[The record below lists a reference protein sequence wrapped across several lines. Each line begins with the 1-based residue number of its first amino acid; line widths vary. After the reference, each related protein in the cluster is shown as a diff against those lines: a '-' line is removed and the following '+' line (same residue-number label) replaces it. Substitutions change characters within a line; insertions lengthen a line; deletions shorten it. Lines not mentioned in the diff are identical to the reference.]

1 MHPRNLLPTFQPGLR
16 TIAISGILLLGSA
29 AASAQGS
36 SNACGFNAAN
46 RYTVGTTCTFTA
58 FNKPDAYTAT
68 FTPAGS
74 TCGSSAND
82 DAWGWFTAT
91 ATTTNITYDPTDS
104 HRSILHV
111 FSGTCAALTQ
121 VACANAG
128 SNGANINLTI
138 ATVPGANYVI
148 RIQRQGTNNAM
159 NGNLCLWSPVPN
171 DTPCTATTLP
181 LAPSCSPTS
190 STNSGAT
197 YAGVPGAPSCG
208 NFTFGSR
215 DVWFQFTAG
224 PLGSVTLQS
233 QAGSL
238 TDGAMA
244 VYTGATCSGTLLEVA
259 CDDDSGPG
267 LMPFITLNNLT
278 PGQVYF
284 VRFWGY
290 GSATGTFTICAQG
303 VTALP
308 AGQCHYVLNL
318 YDSFGNGWGTS
329 SVGVSINGGP
339 YQYYTVTNAYN
350 QVVIGANAG
359 NIIALQYNNS
369 GTFQDQNRYTLTY
382 FGTPVYSSG
391 TPPLNGLSY
400 ATVVTCQPPPPL
412 PEDCVGGAT
421 LCSSQAFSSNAN
433 TSGAVADLSA
443 LNRGCLNALERQ
455 GTWYNFAIS
464 APGTLGFTIA
474 PTNPVDDYDF
484 AVWGPFP
491 PGSTRAT
498 ICPPAAAPLRCSYS
512 GLSGNTG
519 LNNTALDFS
528 EGAGGNGWV
537 NRLSVNTDE
546 VYLLYV
552 SNYSI
557 SGLAFNLTWQLGSGS
572 SMDCVVLPVAWL
584 SFTASPTDKEVE
596 LEWMTG
602 SEQGSSHFVVERST
616 DDVHYAPIGQVA
628 AAGSST
634 SPLAYR
640 FTDREP
646 ASGLNYYRIQ
656 QVDLD
661 GASDRTD
668 VVAVRFNSE
677 LSLGGKFPNP
687 TNNLINMDIRSA
699 AAEQLTI
706 AMMDATGRLVRRH
719 AMSCGAGINRFTAP
733 VGDLEP
739 GAYSLMVMDQRGGIT
754 QGGHFIVE

>member
-474 PTNPVDDYDF
+474 PSNPVDDYDF

-584 SFTASPTDKEVE
+584 SFTASPTDKAVE

-699 AAEQLTI
+699 TAEQLTI

-739 GAYSLMVMDQRGGIT
+739 GAYSLMIMDQRGGIT

>member
-1 MHPRNLLPTFQPGLR
+1 
-16 TIAISGILLLGSA
+16 
-29 AASAQGS
+29 
-36 SNACGFNAAN
+36 
-46 RYTVGTTCTFTA
+46 
-58 FNKPDAYTAT
+58 
-68 FTPAGS
+68 
-74 TCGSSAND
+74 
-82 DAWGWFTAT
+82 
-91 ATTTNITYDPTDS
+91 
-104 HRSILHV
+104 
-111 FSGTCAALTQ
+111 
-121 VACANAG
+121 
-128 SNGANINLTI
+128 
-138 ATVPGANYVI
+138 
-148 RIQRQGTNNAM
+148 
-159 NGNLCLWSPVPN
+159 
-171 DTPCTATTLP
+171 
-181 LAPSCSPTS
+181 
-190 STNSGAT
+190 
-197 YAGVPGAPSCG
+197 
-208 NFTFGSR
+208 
-215 DVWFQFTAG
+215 
-224 PLGSVTLQS
+224 
-233 QAGSL
+233 
-238 TDGAMA
+238 
-244 VYTGATCSGTLLEVA
+244 
-259 CDDDSGPG
+259 
-267 LMPFITLNNLT
+267 
-278 PGQVYF
+278 
-284 VRFWGY
+284 
-290 GSATGTFTICAQG
+290 
-303 VTALP
+303 
-308 AGQCHYVLNL
+308 
-318 YDSFGNGWGTS
+318 
-329 SVGVSINGGP
+329 
-339 YQYYTVTNAYN
+339 
-350 QVVIGANAG
+350 
-359 NIIALQYNNS
+359 
-369 GTFQDQNRYTLTY
+369 
-382 FGTPVYSSG
+382 
-391 TPPLNGLSY
+391 
-400 ATVVTCQPPPPL
+400 
-412 PEDCVGGAT
+412 
-421 LCSSQAFSSNAN
+421 
-433 TSGAVADLSA
+433 
-443 LNRGCLNALERQ
+443 LERQ

-474 PTNPVDDYDF
+474 PSNPVDDYDF

-512 GLSGNTG
+512 GLAGNTG

-537 NRLSVNTDE
+537 NRLSVNTGE

-699 AAEQLTI
+699 TAEQLTI